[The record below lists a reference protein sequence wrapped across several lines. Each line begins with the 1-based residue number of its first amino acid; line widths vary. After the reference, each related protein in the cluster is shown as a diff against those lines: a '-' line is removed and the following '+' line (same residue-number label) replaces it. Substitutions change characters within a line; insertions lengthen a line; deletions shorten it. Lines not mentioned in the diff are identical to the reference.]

1 MSSNTKI
8 IVLKSKEL
16 IYTGIFI
23 VLGILLILL
32 LIYMFSG
39 GSKSESASETNQ
51 NDTISSSQVQNDTED
66 VTETITTYKP
76 GVYTSELNLGGSSLQ
91 VAVTVDKDTVSHVD
105 ISNLDDTVTAMYP
118 LIQPSLDEINNQIS
132 IVSDMNDITY
142 SKDNQYTTIIIMEA
156 VKQAIEPAII
166 K

>member
-32 LIYMFSG
+32 LVYMFSG
-39 GSKSESASETNQ
+39 DSKTDSDKK
-51 NDTISSSQVQNDTED
+51 DTISSSQTQEQVEES
-66 VTETITTYKP
+66 TETITTYKP
-76 GVYTSELNLGGSSLQ
+76 GVYTSELNLGGSQLQ
-91 VAVTVDKDTVSHVD
+91 VTVTVDENTVSHVD

-118 LIQPSLDEINNQIS
+118 LIQPSLDEINNQIPV
-132 IVSDMNDITY
+132 VSSMDDITY

>member
-32 LIYMFSG
+32 LVYMFSG
-39 GSKSESASETNQ
+39 DSKA
-51 NDTISSSQVQNDTED
+51 DTDKKDAISSSQGQEQAEES
-66 VTETITTYKP
+66 TETITTYKP
-76 GVYTSELNLGGSSLQ
+76 GVYISELNLGGSQLQ
-91 VAVTVDKDTVSHVD
+91 VTVTVDENTVSHVD

-118 LIQPSLDEINNQIS
+118 LIQPSLDEINNQITV
-132 IVSDMNDITY
+132 VSNMDEITY
-142 SKDNQYTTIIIMEA
+142 SKDNQYTAIIIMEA

>member
-32 LIYMFSG
+32 LVYMFSG
-39 GSKSESASETNQ
+39 DSKTDSDKK
-51 NDTISSSQVQNDTED
+51 DTISSSQTQEQVEES
-66 VTETITTYKP
+66 TETITTYKP
-76 GVYTSELNLGGSSLQ
+76 GVYTSELNLGGSQLQ
-91 VAVTVDKDTVSHVD
+91 VTVTVDENTVSHVD

-118 LIQPSLDEINNQIS
+118 LIQPSLDEINNQIPVVSS
-132 IVSDMNDITY
+132 IDEITY

>member
-32 LIYMFSG
+32 LVYMFSG
-39 GSKSESASETNQ
+39 DSKA
-51 NDTISSSQVQNDTED
+51 DTDKKDAISSSQGQEQAEES
-66 VTETITTYKP
+66 TETITTYKP
-76 GVYTSELNLGGSSLQ
+76 GVYTSELNLGGSQLQ
-91 VAVTVDKDTVSHVD
+91 VTVTVDENTVSHVD

-118 LIQPSLDEINNQIS
+118 LIQPSLDEINNQITV
-132 IVSDMNDITY
+132 VSNMDEITY

>member
-16 IYTGIFI
+16 IYTGIFVI
-23 VLGILLILL
+23 LGILLILL

-39 GSKSESASETNQ
+39 DSKSDADEKGQ
-51 NDTISSSQVQNDTED
+51 VSSSREQSGTDEVE
-66 VTETITTYKP
+66 ETVNTYKP
-76 GVYTSELNLGGSSLQ
+76 GVYTSELNLGGSPLQ
-91 VAVTVDKDTVSHVD
+91 VTVTVDKDTVSHVD
-105 ISNLDDTVTAMYP
+105 IANLDDAVTAMYP

-132 IVSDMNDITY
+132 VVSSIDEITY
-142 SKDNQYTTIIIMEA
+142 SRDNQYTTIIIMEA
-156 VKQAIEPAII
+156 VKQAIEPAVI

>member
-39 GSKSESASETNQ
+39 NSKSDADEKGQ
-51 NDTISSSQVQNDTED
+51 VSSSREQTKTDEVK
-66 VTETITTYKP
+66 ETINTYKP

-91 VAVTVDKDTVSHVD
+91 VSVTVDKDTVSHVD
-105 ISNLDDTVTAMYP
+105 IANLDDAVTAMYP

-132 IVSDMNDITY
+132 IVSGIDEITY

-156 VKQAIEPAII
+156 VKKAIEPAVI

>member
-32 LIYMFSG
+32 LVYMFSG
-39 GSKSESASETNQ
+39 DSKTDSDKK
-51 NDTISSSQVQNDTED
+51 DTISSSQTQEQVEES
-66 VTETITTYKP
+66 TETITTYKP
-76 GVYTSELNLGGSSLQ
+76 GVYTSELNLGGSQLQ
-91 VAVTVDKDTVSHVD
+91 VTVTVDENTVSHVD
-105 ISNLDDTVTAMYP
+105 IANLDDAVTAMYP
-118 LIQPSLDEINNQIS
+118 LIQPSLDEINNQIPV
-132 IVSDMNDITY
+132 VSDMDEITY

>member
-32 LIYMFSG
+32 LVYMFSG
-39 GSKSESASETNQ
+39 DSKTDSDKK
-51 NDTISSSQVQNDTED
+51 DTISSSQTQEQVEES
-66 VTETITTYKP
+66 TETITTYKP
-76 GVYTSELNLGGSSLQ
+76 GVYTSELNLGGSQLQ
-91 VAVTVDKDTVSHVD
+91 VTVTVDENTVSHVD
-105 ISNLDDTVTAMYP
+105 IANLDDAVTAMYP
-118 LIQPSLDEINNQIS
+118 LIQPSLDEINNQIPV
-132 IVSDMNDITY
+132 VSGMDEITY